1 MHHFF
6 GNINADHRSVL
17 SADFYPCVQ
26 RSVTGASSNIQDL
39 LTTRKTNKIYQGL
52 CALREK
58 LQGRLII
65 ARRRQAIRFGNRG
78 FVGIELHLHDPSRKS
93 DTFCRIQSGRM
104 L

>member
-6 GNINADHRSVL
+6 GNINADHRSML

-39 LTTRKTNKIYQGL
+39 LTTCKTRKIHQGL
-52 CALREK
+52 CTLREK

-65 ARRRQAIRFGNRG
+65 ACRRQTIRFGNRG
-78 FVGIELHLHDPSRKS
+78 FVGIKVAYPDPSRGTPS
-93 DTFCRIQSGRM
+93 
-104 L
+104 